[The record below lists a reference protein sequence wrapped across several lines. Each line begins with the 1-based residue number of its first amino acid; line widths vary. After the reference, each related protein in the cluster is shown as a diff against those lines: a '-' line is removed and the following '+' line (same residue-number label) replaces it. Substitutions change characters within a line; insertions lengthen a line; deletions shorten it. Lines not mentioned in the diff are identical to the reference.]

1 MPNTITVQQSRLI
14 EVPPERAF
22 SRTLPM
28 PLPTLFPRWYGPI
41 PPIVEVRDQIGEW
54 GSLGQTR
61 TIALAGGGTMRET
74 LTGLDRPRSFAYT
87 ITDLTGPMAPLIGQ
101 VEGEWIFAPRETGTE
116 VTWRWTLHRRSAIT
130 APGLRVLA
138 WVWGGYAKRA
148 LESLADYLAR

>member
-1 MPNTITVQQSRLI
+1 
-14 EVPPERAF
+14 
-22 SRTLPM
+22 
-28 PLPTLFPRWYGPI
+28 
-41 PPIVEVRDQIGEW
+41 
-54 GSLGQTR
+54 
-61 TIALAGGGTMRET
+61 MRET